1 VGRLRIGYQ
10 KMSKVAET
18 ESFGERFGQRILDLR
33 TDRGE
38 TQQQVAEGA
47 FDDPMLKSRL
57 SLLENGEVKRP
68 QSKTVNALCAY
79 FNISPAELA
88 EIRRPK
94 PAPVSDTRTEALE
107 HYANQLKRD
116 LEETRVKLAQAEASA
131 ALAERAEILEDRLAD
146 PEAALQ
152 EAKKTVADL
161 KALLDRDSN
170 ELGGPLL
177 TRARDALDHLDYREA
192 ERILAEIEAD
202 GDLVIAR
209 TARAAYARGLVAELD
224 IRWADAAKHYGRAAD
239 LNPTADTLFKAN
251 SFNWR
256 AGEYDTA
263 LGYATRLVKLR
274 RSEGET
280 GQKGLATALNE
291 QAIQYFQ
298 LGMYPRA
305 EGLHREAL
313 EIDKATLGEGHPEYA
328 TRLNNLAGV
337 LRAQGRYEEAEGL
350 YREALEIDKATIG
363 EGHQDYAAQLSNLSV
378 VLREQGRFVEAE
390 EVAREALK
398 ICKATIGEGH
408 PEYAIRLT
416 VLGYAL
422 TAQGRYEEAERLLRE
437 ALEITKAALGEG
449 HPAYATRLNN
459 LADLYRAMERFEDA
473 DPLFQEALEK
483 NKLALGETHPN
494 VAIGINNLARLYED
508 MGRVAEALP
517 LIEEALAILKTSL
530 GPDHPTTAKL
540 QENRDRI
547 AGKLAEG

>member
-305 EGLHREAL
+305 EGL
-313 EIDKATLGEGHPEYA
+313 
-328 TRLNNLAGV
+328 
-337 LRAQGRYEEAEGL
+337 